1 LERAEELEYV
11 SIYHNH
17 ILQEV
22 LTLADIPKHRARF
35 EFEPVGKRDVAIK
48 VYHPEG
54 SPAPLDS
61 EKPFF
66 AATLQGSCLPN
77 VPLPTLAPLVLEQPP
92 LARPRYPPGV
102 EEAVIATDD
111 PENGSQNP
119 WLLCYPSWSGSW
131 GLSYISKLAALSVE
145 DHLEWYGDGISF
157 PQVKF
162 WSVGAYFEGI
172 VGFGASQIVS
182 K

>member
-1 LERAEELEYV
+1 MFLFTETISFQVRK
-11 SIYHNH
+11 
-17 ILQEV
+17 EV
-22 LTLADIPKHRARF
+22 LTLVDIPKHRAHF
-35 EFEPVGKRDVAIK
+35 EFEPVGKRDLALK

-61 EKPFF
+61 KKPFF
-66 AATLQGSCLPN
+66 AATLQVSCLPK
-77 VPLPTLAPLVLEQPP
+77 VPLPKLAPLGLEQPP
-92 LARPRYPPGV
+92 LARSRYPPGV

-111 PENGSQNP
+111 PANEYKNP
-119 WLLCYPSWSGSW
+119 WLLCYPSWIGSW

-145 DHLEWYGDGISF
+145 DGLEWYGDGVSF

-162 WSVGAYFEGI
+162 WPVGAYFEGI